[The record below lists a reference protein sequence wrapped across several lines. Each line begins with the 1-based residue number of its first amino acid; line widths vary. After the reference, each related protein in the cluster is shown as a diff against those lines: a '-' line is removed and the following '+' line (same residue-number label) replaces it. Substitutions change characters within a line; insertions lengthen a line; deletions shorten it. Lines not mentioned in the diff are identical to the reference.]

1 MDTLLVVLA
10 VVIGFPSLC
19 AIILG
24 IKNRPGY

>member
-10 VVIGFPSLC
+10 LVIGFPSLC

-24 IKNRPGY
+24 VKNRPG